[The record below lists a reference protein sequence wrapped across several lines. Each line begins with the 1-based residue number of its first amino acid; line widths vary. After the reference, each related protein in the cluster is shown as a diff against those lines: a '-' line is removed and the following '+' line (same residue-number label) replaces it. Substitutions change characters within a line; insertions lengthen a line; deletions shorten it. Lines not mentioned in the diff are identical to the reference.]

1 MEMWSGIWTL
11 RNTIPLSGFIFLGV
25 ICIELLIKF
34 IQKKKINFKISNL
47 ICQYLW
53 ILIILCILKIT
64 GILTGNFGIT
74 SPFDSYISFKLF
86 EDGFNV
92 ATILNILLFI
102 PFGFYQYLYLK
113 IFINIGGME

>member
-64 GILTGNFGIT
+64 GILTGNF
-74 SPFDSYISFKLF
+74 S
-86 EDGFNV
+86 
-92 ATILNILLFI
+92 NII
-102 PFGFYQYLYLK
+102 RIFYFS
-113 IFINIGGME
+113 I